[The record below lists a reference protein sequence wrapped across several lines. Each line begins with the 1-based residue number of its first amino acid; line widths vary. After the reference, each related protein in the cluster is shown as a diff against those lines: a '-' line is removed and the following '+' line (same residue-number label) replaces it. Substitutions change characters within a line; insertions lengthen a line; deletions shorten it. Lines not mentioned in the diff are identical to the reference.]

1 MDTSPIVGSVVWIVI
16 VVLCGFVYWRMKTR
30 RRHIG
35 SGAGGTVY
43 DMISEEKR
51 NAVEIIVEDK
61 AAARDFEHADDNPH
75 EDVRGPGTDPRISV
89 R

>member
-1 MDTSPIVGSVVWIVI
+1 VEGSPVVGGFVWVVV

-35 SGAGGTVY
+35 SAGAGTVY

-51 NAVEIIVEDK
+51 NAVEIVVEGK
-61 AAARDFEHADDNPH
+61 AAARDFEHADDD
-75 EDVRGPGTDPRISV
+75 EDPRL
-89 R
+89 RERRQT